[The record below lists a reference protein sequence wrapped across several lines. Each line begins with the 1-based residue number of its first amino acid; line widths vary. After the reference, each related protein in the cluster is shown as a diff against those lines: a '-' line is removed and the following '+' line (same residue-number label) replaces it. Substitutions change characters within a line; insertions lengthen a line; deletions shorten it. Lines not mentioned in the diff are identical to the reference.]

1 MKPQIGHLDSECE
14 FYTEERCHIIELNNS
29 SDDPQCSIARARVE
43 PGVTTCWHRL
53 SETAE
58 RYLIISGEG
67 RVEIGE
73 TPAELVKPGDLVFI
87 PPMVPQRITNTGS
100 EDLIFYA
107 ICTPRFLPE
116 NYQQLESAE

>member
-1 MKPQIGHLDSECE
+1 MKQTIKRLDLQQE
-14 FYTEERCHIIELNNS
+14 FLTEERCYIIELSNS
-29 SDDPQCSIARARVE
+29 SDDPDCSVARARVE

-53 SETAE
+53 AGTAE

-73 TPAELVKPGDLVFI
+73 RSAEMVKAGDLIVI
-87 PPMVPQRITNTGS
+87 PPMIRQRITNTGG

-107 ICTPRFLPE
+107 ICTPRFLKE
-116 NYQQLESAE
+116 NYQHLEPEE

>member
-1 MKPQIGHLDSECE
+1 MRQKINHLDQDQE
-14 FYTEERCHIIELNNS
+14 FYIEERCHIIELSNS
-29 SDDPQCSIARARVE
+29 SDDPDCSVARVRVE

-53 SETAE
+53 AETGE

-73 TPAELVKPGDLVFI
+73 LPAETVKAGDLIVI
-87 PPMVPQRITNTGS
+87 PPMTPQRIANIGS

-107 ICTPRFLPE
+107 ICTPRFLVE
-116 NYQQLESAE
+116 NYQQLESSE

>member
-1 MKPQIGHLDSECE
+1 MMQQIRHLDSDRE
-14 FYTEERCHIIELNNS
+14 FYIEERCHIIELSNS
-29 SDDPQCSIARARVE
+29 ADDPDCSIARARVE

-58 RYLIISGEG
+58 RYLIVSGAG

-73 TPAELVKPGDLVFI
+73 LPAATVQPGDLVTI
-87 PPMVPQRITNTGS
+87 PPMTPQRITNTSS

-116 NYQQLESAE
+116 NYQPLESAE